1 MAHFWV
7 LFLSFFF
14 SFFFGAWSF
23 GHPSPT
29 WLNVTPLGLTLPPP
43 PCLISFFTSIRYL
56 CIGYYHS
63 MHRKI
68 EFTPECH
75 PTFESGH
82 NNGFWPFW
90 AIFFCFC
97 QVWGGDALLL
107 CCSQTPRHK
116 TAFMLGTEIVIY
128 IFICSR
134 IAHWRSLSATKMGF
148 CHFLVIFCSLGVHS
162 QPPRAQQFLLSPE
175 SHSHPTSE

>member
-1 MAHFWV
+1 MCKKFWDSGPFLCPLMATPAPPSQMSSHWGRPCDHPLV
-7 LFLSFFF
+7 LL
-14 SFFFGAWSF
+14 
-23 GHPSPT
+23 
-29 WLNVTPLGLTLPPP
+29 V
-43 PCLISFFTSIRYL
+43 FFTSIRYL